1 MTTSRRQFLQTTAAG
16 VAAAALGAVPSS
28 AETPTLGM
36 IFPPANYP
44 VPPEAKLLYPSGVRF
59 LAEGVGLT
67 KMTAEEYDRV
77 FVHILPAAQKLAKE
91 GANAISVMGTSLT
104 FYKGAEYEHQLKV
117 NVTKATGL
125 PSTTMSTG
133 IVEGLRAMNARK
145 LAVATAYGDDVN
157 QRLKVFLEESGF
169 QVLSVKGLGIISF
182 ADRGPVTHDELL
194 HFSAGVYEGA
204 PKAEALVISC
214 GGLKTLDLIVP
225 LEKHC
230 QVPVVSSTPHALW
243 ASVRL
248 VGLSGQVQGYGT
260 LLAKKVPLR
269 S

>member
-1 MTTSRRQFLQTTAAG
+1 MKSSRRQFLQIASAG
-16 VAAAALGAVPSS
+16 VAGTALGASILAADV
-28 AETPTLGM
+28 PTLGM

-77 FVHILPAAQKLAKE
+77 FVHILPAAEKLAKE

-104 FYKGAEYEHQLKV
+104 FYKGAEYEQQLKV

-133 IVEGLRAMNARK
+133 IVEGLRAVNARK
-145 LAVATAYGDDVN
+145 LAVATAYDEDVN
-157 QRLKVFLEESGF
+157 HRLRVFLEESGF

-182 ADRGPVTHDELL
+182 ADRGPVTPDELL
-194 HFSAGVYEGA
+194 HFSAGVYAGA
-204 PKAEALVISC
+204 PRADALVISC

-225 LEKHC
+225 LEQRCK
-230 QVPVVSSTPHALW
+230 VPVISSTPHALW

-248 VGLSGQVQGYGT
+248 VGLSGQVEGYGM
-260 LLAKKVPLR
+260 LLAKNVPLGA
-269 S
+269 

>member
-1 MTTSRRQFLQTTAAG
+1 MTGSRRQFLRIASA
-16 VAAAALGAVPSS
+16 GAVGT
-28 AETPTLGM
+28 AIGTALHGAAVPTLGM

-44 VPPEAKLLYPSGVRF
+44 VPPEATLLYPSGIRF
-59 LAEGVGLT
+59 LAEGVGLQ

-77 FVHILPAAQKLAKE
+77 FGKIMPAAQKLAKE
-91 GANAISVMGTSLT
+91 GSNAISVMGTSLT

-133 IVEGLRAMNARK
+133 IVEGLKALNAKRV
-145 LAVATAYGDDVN
+145 AVATAYDEDVSH
-157 QRLKVFLEESGF
+157 RLQVFLEESGF
-169 QVLSVKGLGIISF
+169 QVVSVKGLGIVSF
-182 ADRGPVTHDELL
+182 QDRGPVTPDELFN
-194 HFSAGVYEGA
+194 FSAGVYEGA

-225 LEKHC
+225 LERRCKR
-230 QVPVVSSTPHALW
+230 PVVSSTPHALW

-248 VGLSGQVQGYGT
+248 LGLSGQAKGYGT
-260 LLAKKVPLR
+260 VLAEG
-269 S
+269 

>member
-1 MTTSRRQFLQTTAAG
+1 MNGSRRQFLQIASAG
-16 VAAAALGAVPSS
+16 VTAAALGTALR
-28 AETPTLGM
+28 AEDVPTLGM

-44 VPPEAKLLYPSGVRF
+44 VPPEATLLYPSGVRF
-59 LAEGVGLT
+59 LAEGVGLQ

-77 FVHILPAAQKLAKE
+77 FVRIMPAAEKLAKQ

-117 NVTKATGL
+117 NVTKVTGL

-133 IVEGLRAMNARK
+133 IVEGLKAVNARK
-145 LAVATAYGDDVN
+145 VAVATAYDEDVSH
-157 QRLKVFLEESGF
+157 RLKVFLEESGF
-169 QVLSVKGLGIISF
+169 EVVSVKGLGIVSF
-182 ADRGPVTHDELL
+182 QDRGPVTPDELL
-194 HFSAGVYEGA
+194 NFSASVYEGA

-214 GGLKTLDLIVP
+214 GALKTLELIVP
-225 LEKHC
+225 LEKRC
-230 QVPVVSSTPHALW
+230 KAPVVSSTPHALW

-248 VGLSGQVQGYGT
+248 LGLSGQAQGYGT
-260 LLAKKVPLR
+260 LLAK

>member
-1 MTTSRRQFLQTTAAG
+1 MTTSRRQFLQAAATGAAG
-16 VAAAALGAVPSS
+16 ATLGAVRGG
-28 AETPTLGM
+28 AEVPTLGM

-44 VPPEAKLLYPSGVRF
+44 VPPEAKMLYPSGVRF

-77 FVHILPAAQKLAKE
+77 FVHIMPAAKKLAKE

-145 LAVATAYGDDVN
+145 VAVATAYDDDVN
-157 QRLKVFLEESGF
+157 RRLKVFLEESGF
-169 QVLSVKGLGIISF
+169 QVLSVKGLGIVSF
-182 ADRGPVTHDELL
+182 ADRGPVTHNELL
-194 HFSAGVYEGA
+194 NFSAGVYEGA
-204 PKAEALVISC
+204 PKADALVISC
-214 GGLKTLDLIVP
+214 GGLKTIDLIVP
-225 LEKHC
+225 VEARCKI
-230 QVPVVSSTPHALW
+230 PVVASTPHALW

-248 VGLSGQVQGYGT
+248 VGLSGQVQGYGR
-260 LLAKKVPLR
+260 LLAKNVPLNA
-269 S
+269 

>member
-1 MTTSRRQFLQTTAAG
+1 MSSSRRQFLKIASTGAVG
-16 VAAAALGAVPSS
+16 AALGTQRAAADV
-28 AETPTLGM
+28 PTLGM

-44 VPPEAKLLYPSGVRF
+44 VPPEATLLYPSGVRF
-59 LAEGVGLT
+59 LAEGVGLE

-77 FVHILPAAQKLAKE
+77 FGRILPAAEKLAKQ
-91 GANAISVMGTSLT
+91 GSNAISVMGTSLT

-133 IVEGLRAMNARK
+133 IVEGLKALNARRV
-145 LAVATAYGDDVN
+145 AVATAYDEDVSH
-157 QRLKVFLEESGF
+157 RLKVFLEESGF
-169 QVLSVKGLGIISF
+169 QVVSVKGLGIVSF
-182 ADRGPVTHDELL
+182 KDRGPVTPDELL
-194 HFSAGVYEGA
+194 NFSASVYEGA

-214 GGLKTLDLIVP
+214 GALKTLDLIVP
-225 LEKHC
+225 LEQRCKR
-230 QVPVVSSTPHALW
+230 PVVSSTPHALW

-248 VGLSGQVQGYGT
+248 LGLSGQAKGYGT
-260 LLAKKVPLR
+260 VLAK